1 MVLRNRDLVDRERER
16 ELAESIRNST
26 RTCTRVAVIY
36 PYIVDL
42 DFCHV
47 SDVSSVL

>member
-16 ELAESIRNST
+16 ERYQNPFEIL